1 MSELQK
7 MLDRRMKINEGEE
20 VGGVM
25 KSPTSAA
32 GNVYTSFPEF
42 SRKQINDF
50 KKQFEKY
57 NESKTGY
64 ISEME
69 LKRMMEK
76 LGHPLTHI
84 ALKQVMMEI
93 DIDNDG
99 QVSFFEFVSIFAKSQ
114 KGELSACHEGLSQ
127 LVNAVS
133 VDVSEV
139 GVGGAKNFF
148 EAKSN
153 ALKASQSAEAEI
165 KKEQEE
171 KKKERE
177 EAAARKKAFAE
188 RAAQFGGGKHA

>member
-1 MSELQK
+1 

-25 KSPTSAA
+25 MKSPTAA
-32 GNVYTSFPEF
+32 ANNVYTSFPEF

-50 KKQFEKY
+50 KKQFDKY
-57 NESKTGY
+57 NESKTGF

-84 ALKQVMMEI
+84 ALKQVMKEI
-93 DIDNDG
+93 DMDNDG
-99 QVSFFEFVSIFAKSQ
+99 QVSFYEFVLIFSKSQ
-114 KGELSACHEGLSQ
+114 KGELSSCHEGLSQ

-139 GVGGAKNFF
+139 GVSGAKDFF
-148 EAKSN
+148 EAKAN

-188 RAAQFGGGKHA
+188 RAAQFGGGKKA